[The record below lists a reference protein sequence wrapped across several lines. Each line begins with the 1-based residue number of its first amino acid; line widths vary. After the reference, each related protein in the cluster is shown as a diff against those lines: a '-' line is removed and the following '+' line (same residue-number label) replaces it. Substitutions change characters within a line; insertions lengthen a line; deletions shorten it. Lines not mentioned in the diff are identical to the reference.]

1 MDYYDDDRAMYVS
14 PYNNL
19 DEVLQHIVSNMNIV
33 SNNIQ
38 ASWIL
43 LWHET
48 NEKFDSMLQNDFDLV
63 HLVGKMF
70 SVWKKNHRL
79 TAWWRH
85 INNHHAMDKDWHIS
99 VDCIVVDPKDCT
111 TVFFNAM
118 NDITW

>member
-38 ASWIL
+38 ASWIS

-70 SVWKKNHRL
+70 SVWE
-79 TAWWRH
+79 
-85 INNHHAMDKDWHIS
+85 DWHIS